1 MNTPDAHIGILL
13 FAHGARDSRWAEP
26 FQRVAARLQAEAPAL
41 PIELAFLEFM
51 TPDLPEAARRL
62 AARGANSIRVV
73 PLFLGPGGHLRTEL
87 PELAARAGEQLP
99 GVRIEVAAAAG
110 EDPGVVAALAQYALQ
125 CAGQAG
131 Y

>member
-1 MNTPDAHIGILL
+1 MNTLEVHIGILL
-13 FAHGARDSRWAEP
+13 FAHGARDARWAEP

-41 PIELAFLEFM
+41 LLELAFLEFM

-62 AARGANSIRVV
+62 AARGANSIQVV

-87 PELAARAGEQLP
+87 PELAARAGNQLP
-99 GVRIEVAAAAG
+99 GVRIEVASAAG

-125 CAGQAG
+125 CAERAG
-131 Y
+131 S